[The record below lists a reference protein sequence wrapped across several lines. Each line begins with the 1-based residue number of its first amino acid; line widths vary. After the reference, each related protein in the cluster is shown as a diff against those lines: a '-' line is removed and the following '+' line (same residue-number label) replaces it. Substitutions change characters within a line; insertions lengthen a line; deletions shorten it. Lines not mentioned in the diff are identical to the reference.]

1 MTRIPMSTGCTH
13 TLTSDDEKMKP
24 IQITLPWPPS
34 VNHYWLQRGK
44 ARFIGAKG
52 KAFRQA
58 VAEECA
64 AQEIAAMEGRLSVHV
79 ALWPPDR
86 RRRDIDN
93 PLKAL
98 LDACQHAGCYADDEQ
113 IDELHIVRQEIYRG
127 GRCVV
132 VILPI

>member
-1 MTRIPMSTGCTH
+1 
-13 TLTSDDEKMKP
+13 MKP
-24 IQITLPWPPS
+24 IQLVLPWPPS
-34 VNHYWLQRGK
+34 VNHYWLQRGT

-64 AQEIAAMEGRLSVHV
+64 AQGVASLEGRLSVHV
-79 ALWPPDR
+79 AMWPPDK

-93 PLKAL
+93 PMKAL
-98 LDACQHAGCYADDEQ
+98 LDACEHAGCYADDSQ
-113 IDELHIVRQEIYRG
+113 IDELHIIRQEVHRG

-132 VILPI
+132 MIIPIR